1 MLNSDFTSA
10 FDIQHSALCSSFADR
25 HREVGRRAAAEDS
38 QRHAAS
44 DAVGVEQRE
53 QVVDGSNCLLIEVV
67 GETRTLAEARKLTGI
82 ADAWLIA
89 AEAREEEEVQGREHL
104 TPRELEVLELLAQ
117 GLPNKAIAA
126 RLGISDQT
134 VKFHVAAICGKLGAA
149 NRTDAARRALRLGV
163 ISL

>member
-1 MLNSDFTSA
+1 MRVVIVGTSA
-10 FDIQHSALCSSFADR
+10 ARARLSAALPEGSRSLAKRARSPKRASSP
-25 HREVGRRAAAEDS
+25 S
-38 QRHAAS
+38 S
-44 DAVGVEQRE
+44 
-53 QVVDGSNCLLIEVV
+53 
-67 GETRTLAEARKLTGI
+67 
-82 ADAWLIA
+82 ADAWLVA
-89 AEAREEEEVQGREHL
+89 AGTHEDEEEELEGREHL

>member
-1 MLNSDFTSA
+1 MRVILVGTTAARARLSE
-10 FDIQHSALCSSFADR
+10 ALP
-25 HREVGRRAAAEDS
+25 
-38 QRHAAS
+38 
-44 DAVGVEQRE
+44 
-53 QVVDGSNCLLIEVV
+53 DGLDVV
-67 GETRTLAEARKLTGI
+67 GETRTLAEARNLPIT
-82 ADAWLIA
+82 ADAWLLA
-89 AEAREEEEVQGREHL
+89 ATSAGEFYENGEDELEGRESL

-134 VKFHVAAICGKLGAA
+134 VKFHVAAICGKLGAV